1 MRPDKNENVFYL
13 KEFAMP
19 ASPEKIREVIEQYV
33 ARVATGTTEQILEL
47 YAEGATVED
56 PVGSEV
62 RTTREQ
68 LREFYA
74 SLEGLEQAGEVLSV
88 RIAGGEAAF
97 LFELRTRAGEQTYTL
112 APIDVMTFDDDG
124 RITSMKAYWSDADL
138 SVS

>member
-1 MRPDKNENVFYL
+1 M
-13 KEFAMP
+13 A

-33 ARVATGTTEQILEL
+33 ARVATGTTDQVLEL

-56 PVGSEV
+56 PVGTEV
-62 RTTREQ
+62 RTTREG

-74 SLEGLEQAGEVLSV
+74 GLEGLEQAGEVLSV
-88 RIAGGEAAF
+88 RIADGEAAF

-124 RITSMKAYWSDADL
+124 RITSMRAYWSNTDL